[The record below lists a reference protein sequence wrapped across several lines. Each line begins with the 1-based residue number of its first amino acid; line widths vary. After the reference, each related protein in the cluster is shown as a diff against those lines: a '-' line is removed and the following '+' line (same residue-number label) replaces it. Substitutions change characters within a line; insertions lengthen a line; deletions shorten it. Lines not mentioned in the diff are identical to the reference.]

1 MASPS
6 AHHYPADRTAVL
18 SVSLPLHPDPLFDPA
33 PNAKTREA
41 QGLAGFCPGAFL
53 PLTLSLCHK
62 QKNKSRTFLKNFIC
76 RLKGGGNRGQQH
88 LFTLDK
94 FAIRR
99 RDSTIPHTFY
109 DQTNVSLRFRFQMKT
124 TVRARYQPQ
133 L

>member
-1 MASPS
+1 MAPPS
-6 AHHYPADRTAVL
+6 AAQYPADCLAAL
-18 SVSLPLHPDPLFDPA
+18 SVSLPLHPDHLSDPVL
-33 PNAKTREA
+33 NKKTREA
-41 QGLAGFCPGAFL
+41 QGLAGFGPGAFL
-53 PLTLSLCHK
+53 PLTLLLCHK

-76 RLKGGGNRGQQH
+76 RQKRGGNRGQQH

-109 DQTNVSLRFRFQMKT
+109 DQTNVSRRFGFQMKT
-124 TVRARYQPQ
+124 TARARYQPQ